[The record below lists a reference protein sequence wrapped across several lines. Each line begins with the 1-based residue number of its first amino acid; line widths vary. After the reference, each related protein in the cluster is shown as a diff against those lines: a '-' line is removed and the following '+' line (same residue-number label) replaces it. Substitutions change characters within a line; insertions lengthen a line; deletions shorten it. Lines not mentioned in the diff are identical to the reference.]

1 MSSRYFVVARTTAP
15 QYGKEYISLIEA
27 SQNEARE
34 KGEPLMT
41 WEQFLKVR
49 SFFFFER
56 LTQS

>member
-41 WEQFLKVR
+41 WEQFLKV
-49 SFFFFER
+49 SH
-56 LTQS
+56 TTSH